1 MLQTFQ
7 HESFCDL
14 TGLLARKTEQQLTI
28 SVCIPTLN
36 EEATIGETVKT
47 VRHALMEEVPLIDE
61 LAVIDSGSSDATE
74 DIARD
79 AGADFFLAEDILP
92 GLGNHPGKGENLWK
106 AVYQLKGDILCFID
120 ADIRNI
126 HPRFVYGVLG
136 PLLVSPEIQYVKGFY
151 RRPLTGEKMIQ
162 PSGGGRVTE
171 ILVRPLLSMFYPE
184 LTHFAQPLSGEY
196 ASRRSVLE
204 TLTFPT
210 GYSVEISHL
219 LEIYQRHGMKAF
231 AQTDLEQRVHRNRST
246 QALGSMSR
254 EILACF
260 FHRLEAGNKVS
271 LGEFSS
277 CEALHP
283 GTERPP
289 MKDLAEYRRRFPNT
303 SA

>member
-1 MLQTFQ
+1 M
-7 HESFCDL
+7 
-14 TGLLARKTEQQLTI
+14 TI
-28 SVCIPTLN
+28 
-36 EEATIGETVKT
+36 
-47 VRHALMEEVPLIDE
+47 RRALMEEVPLVDE
-61 LAVIDSGSSDATE
+61 LVVIDSGSSDATE
-74 DIARD
+74 EMARE
-79 AGADFFLAEDILP
+79 AGADFSLAEDILP

-106 AVYQLKGDILCFID
+106 AIYQLKGDILCFID

-126 HPRFVYGVLG
+126 HPRFVYGVIG

-151 RRPLTGEKMIQ
+151 RRPLAGEKMIQ

-204 TLTFPT
+204 TLTFPA

-231 AQTDLEQRVHRNRST
+231 AQTDLDQRVHRNRST
-246 QALGSMSR
+246 QALGNMSR

-260 FHRLEAGNKVS
+260 FHRLEAGNKVN

-277 CEALHP
+277 SEALHP
-283 GTERPP
+283 GAERPP
-289 MKDLAEYRRRFPNT
+289 MKDLAEYRRKFPNT